1 MNQEDLLTKT
11 KNNYKLIKS
20 QIMKKSFLTIGLF
33 SLMMVLTSFTSLEIG
48 GNNTAPKPMYE
59 IGGNNTAPK
68 PMYEIGGNNTAPK
81 PMYEIGGNN
90 TAPKPMFEI
99 GGNNTAPK
107 PRF

>member
-1 MNQEDLLTKT
+1 MNQEDLLTNT

-20 QIMKKSFLTIGLF
+20 QIMKKSILTIGLF
-33 SLMMVLTSFTSLEIG
+33 SLMMVLTSFTS
-48 GNNTAPKPMYE
+48 P
-59 IGGNNTAPK
+59 
-68 PMYEIGGNNTAPK
+68 
-81 PMYEIGGNN
+81 EIGGNN